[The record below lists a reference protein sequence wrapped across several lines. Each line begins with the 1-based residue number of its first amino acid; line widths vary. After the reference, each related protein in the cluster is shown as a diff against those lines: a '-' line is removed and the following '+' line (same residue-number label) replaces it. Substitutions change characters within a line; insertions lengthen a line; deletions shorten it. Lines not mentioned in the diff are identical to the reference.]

1 MLMYSENYISLF
13 CLLLLLLFNIL
24 MGKWQIIPIKFRNV
38 RILYPEIS
46 KFRFYPLKF
55 ESVWILH
62 SDVSEF
68 GIYPLNF
75 RGVWIL
81 PPKV

>member
-38 RILYPEIS
+38 RILYPEVS
-46 KFRFYPLKF
+46 KFGFYPLKF
-55 ESVWILH
+55 GVVWILH
-62 SDVSEF
+62 HDISEF
-68 GIYPLNF
+68 EFYPINFKGI
-75 RGVWIL
+75 
-81 PPKV
+81 